1 MGTPRQ
7 VEALIAGLTD
17 ASGNPLS
24 GGKIY
29 TYDAGTTTPRT
40 TWQDNLKAS
49 PHANPIILD
58 AEGKKL
64 VFADGAYKFRIDSAA
79 DVTLYTH
86 DNLLFSQFSGASSYG
101 GNSTGAANAYAISL
115 SPALLVAAATGQIV
129 SFIANH
135 TNTAGAATLNIN
147 GLGAVNIVRKNGQT
161 PAGGEILSGSLVVLQ
176 FNGTSWLI
184 VTGSKLPQVVEAFSA
199 ANDTESGAAYNT
211 MTGASAT
218 VVVRSGD
225 IVKVSWWF
233 SWSVDN
239 VDTHIGF
246 RVAENTASVTDTAVN
261 LRSTGDV
268 SNTGELTTHSGS
280 VWITSPAV
288 GSVAYTLDWVRA
300 AGANVAY
307 SSDRYISAEVFTP

>member
-29 TYDAGTTTPRT
+29 TYSAGTTTPKD

-49 PHANPIILD
+49 AHANPIILD
-58 AEGKKL
+58 AQGKKL
-64 VFADGAYKFRIDSAA
+64 VFADGAYKFRIDDSN

-86 DNLLFSQFSGASSYG
+86 DNLLFSEFSGASLYG

-115 SPALLVAAATGQIV
+115 SPALLVAPATGQLV

-147 GLGAVNIVRKNGQT
+147 GLGTAPIVRKNGQT
-161 PAGGEILSGSLVVLQ
+161 PGGGEILSGSLVVLQ
-176 FNGTSWLI
+176 YNGTSWLI
-184 VTGSKLPQVVEAFSA
+184 VTGSRLPQIQAAFSA
-199 ANDTESGAAYNT
+199 SDDTESSASFNT
-211 MTGASAT
+211 MTGASVSVT
-218 VVVRSGD
+218 VRSGD
-225 IVKVSWWF
+225 YVRIAWWL

-239 VDTHIGF
+239 VDTQLGIQI
-246 RVAENTASVTDTAVN
+246 AENGVAIANSVHAV
-261 LRSTGDV
+261 RSTGDV
-268 SNTGELTTHSGS
+268 GNSGENFMDGGEVWVTAPATGTVTYALQ
-280 VWITSPAV
+280 W
-288 GSVAYTLDWVRA
+288 RRN
-300 AGANVAY
+300 AGANVGY
-307 SSDRYISAEVFTP
+307 SSNRYIAAEVMTP